1 MVPGSF
7 AMKHKVSLGLVLAAL
22 WLGLSGKLEPLFLLL
37 GALSVGFALWTALR
51 MDIVDRESHPIHI
64 SGGLIRFWILL
75 IRDIVIANAQV
86 VREILR
92 PRLAITPT
100 VVEFESQQ
108 RSDLGK
114 VILGNSITLTPGTVT
129 LDIQGSRFR
138 VHGLTR
144 EIAEDAASGVM
155 DRRIPRDVEDGR

>member
-1 MVPGSF
+1 M
-7 AMKHKVSLGLVLAAL
+7 
-22 WLGLSGKLEPLFLLL
+22 
-37 GALSVGFALWTALR
+37 
-51 MDIVDRESHPIHI
+51 
-64 SGGLIRFWILL
+64 

-155 DRRIPRDVEDGR
+155 DRRIPRDVEEGR

>member
-1 MVPGSF
+1 MT
-7 AMKHKVSLGLVLAAL
+7 HKISLGLVLALL
-22 WLGLSGKLEPLFLLL
+22 WLALSGQTEPLFLFF
-37 GALSVGFALWTALR
+37 GAMSVGFALWAALR
-51 MDIVDRESHPIHI
+51 MEIVDRESHPVHI

-155 DRRIPRDVEDGR
+155 DRRIPRDVEEAR